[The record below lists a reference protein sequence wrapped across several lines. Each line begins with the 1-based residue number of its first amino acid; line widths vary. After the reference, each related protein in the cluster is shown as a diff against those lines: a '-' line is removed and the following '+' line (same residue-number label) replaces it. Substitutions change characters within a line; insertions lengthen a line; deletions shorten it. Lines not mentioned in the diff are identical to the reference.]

1 MVTNN
6 VPSNIKE
13 LVKAANDK
21 TSWRRR
27 LQALNVLKQHNCQQS
42 RDVIIRLAIHDR
54 VFKVKEEAFRAA
66 QALKL
71 TKGGKPIYL
80 GKKDIGFKSK
90 DFKKVFLRIRREK
103 KMQELDLALFK
114 ETLKIINPEMYDVM
128 EYEKGNKFDEWI
140 TNSYKSLPK
149 DK

>member
-54 VFKVKEEAFRAA
+54 VFKVKEEAFR
-66 QALKL
+66 
-71 TKGGKPIYL
+71 P
-80 GKKDIGFKSK
+80 
-90 DFKKVFLRIRREK
+90 
-103 KMQELDLALFK
+103 
-114 ETLKIINPEMYDVM
+114 
-128 EYEKGNKFDEWI
+128 
-140 TNSYKSLPK
+140 
-149 DK
+149 

>member
-1 MVTNN
+1 MENSNT
-6 VPSNIKE
+6 PSNIKD

-27 LQALNVLKQHNCQQS
+27 LQALNALKQLDCQQS

-54 VFKVKEEAFRAA
+54 VYAVKQAAFLAA

-71 TKGGKPIYL
+71 TKRGQPIRL

-90 DFKKVFLRIRREK
+90 DFKKVFLRIRRET
-103 KMQELDLALFK
+103 KMPELDLELFK
-114 ETLKIINPEMYDVM
+114 RTLKIINPEMYDVM
-128 EYEKGNKFDEWI
+128 EYEKGAKFDEWI
-140 TNSYKSLPK
+140 TNLYKSLPK
-149 DK
+149 NK